1 MCRMAWLGS
10 DHELPVREC
19 PADAKGLVMTITPDT
34 STWAKSCLKSKHVYA
49 LGHNGGCACHFGQG
63 GVLAWDGDPRV
74 LSADEERA
82 RSELADFLRIAVR
95 KGNVDLLM
103 TWEGEFKPKATESA
117 ICSPDAVT
125 EQSFEF
131 AESPKLVR
139 FNRSA

>member
-1 MCRMAWLGS
+1 
-10 DHELPVREC
+10 
-19 PADAKGLVMTITPDT
+19 
-34 STWAKSCLKSKHVYA
+34 
-49 LGHNGGCACHFGQG
+49 
-63 GVLAWDGDPRV
+63 

-95 KGNVDLLM
+95 QGNVDLLM